1 MLTRRVAM
9 MFGVLRCRGLLLGHV
24 ASLDEVQAYVQVFA
38 AGYTEVRTYEGRA
51 KQGRLHSVA
60 ELVECSRA
68 GTKTRQ
74 TSSRVWCLVRHTSLT
89 HAGAR
94 QSRMALILFHSLS
107 LTSPRRVFRNCFIT
121 HSIST
126 LFPLRASILQSSF
139 HHPAR
144 IPATNLYTR
153 RDNTAYTEQTFLSCR
168 PTVHPFEASSIPAV
182 PQPTTFNV
190 SHAAYQGRSFFWPQL
205 SWAQRL
211 PPSFR
216 RSSEQTLWRHGKNAS
231 EDSGLEQ
238 MRCEIRTV

>member
-107 LTSPRRVFRNCFIT
+107 HFPAPR
-121 HSIST
+121 
-126 LFPLRASILQSSF
+126 LPQLF
-139 HHPAR
+139 HHSLHLHFIPSQSINPAVFL
-144 IPATNLYTR
+144 PPPSSDPCNKSLYTPR
-153 RDNTAYTEQTFLSCR
+153 
-168 PTVHPFEASSIPAV
+168 
-182 PQPTTFNV
+182 
-190 SHAAYQGRSFFWPQL
+190 
-205 SWAQRL
+205 
-211 PPSFR
+211 
-216 RSSEQTLWRHGKNAS
+216 
-231 EDSGLEQ
+231 
-238 MRCEIRTV
+238 